1 MAKVTAASL
10 DGWKMQISDGRH
22 SWVGDIAADKGGQD
36 AGPSPF
42 DHLLAALAS
51 CACYITKRYAATA
64 KLPVEGV
71 HVETEGDWVKDA
83 SGQEVYR
90 VRLNIRYRGSLSDGD
105 LKRLERSANACPVK
119 QAFAGLIRV
128 ETSVGRDA

>member
-1 MAKVTAASL
+1 MAKVTATSL
-10 DGWKMQISDGRH
+10 DGWKMQLSDGRH
-22 SWVGDIAADKGGQD
+22 NWAGDIARDKGGED

-64 KLPVEGV
+64 KLPVEDV
-71 HVETEGDWVKDA
+71 HVEAEGDWVKDA

-90 VRLNIRYRGSLSDGD
+90 VRLSAAYRGNLSDSD
-105 LKRLERSANACPVK
+105 LKRLERAAGTCPVK
-119 QAFAGLIRV
+119 QAFEGLIRMEV
-128 ETSVGRDA
+128 SVGRAS